1 MELTAGECDAQF
13 SEEGKEWRFPKA
25 QAEEREEEEKDDE
38 DDDDDDEEEEAEKEA
53 PEEEAQNAGQAGKN
67 SQKTAYRD

>member
-1 MELTAGECDAQF
+1 MELTAGVCDAQF

-25 QAEEREEEEKDDE
+25 QAEGRGKEEE
-38 DDDDDDEEEEAEKEA
+38 DDDDEEEEEKEEA
-53 PEEEAQNAGQAGKN
+53 AAEEEAPNAGEAGKN